1 MYSQTNE
8 GGTLIRKIFTRVGE
22 RLAVGLGVVI
32 GTLYALCFIAI
43 PIVIVLGCFKL
54 CLMMFGG

>member
-1 MYSQTNE
+1 M
-8 GGTLIRKIFTRVGE
+8 LIKILNKLGE
-22 RLAVGLGVVI
+22 WIAVGLGIVI
-32 GTLYALCFIAI
+32 GTLYALSFIAI